1 MYEAI
6 VRQDS
11 DDFLKRE
18 FIQAVKQD
26 AEVCSNMYEYFQLVA
41 ITFI

>member
-26 AEVCSNMYEYFQLVA
+26 AEVCSNMYEYS
-41 ITFI
+41 